1 MTIPA
6 KKIYEYCSIPAEQ
19 LEAHPSRKIPLK
31 IVENS
36 AEMGEVMAKTL
47 VDEITA
53 AAKEGR
59 ECRAIVPCG
68 PKCWYVPFTR
78 MVNEQRISM
87 KHVTV
92 FHMDEVLDWNGNLL
106 PDNHPNNFKAF
117 MDKNFYG
124 GIPDE
129 LAVPLEKRIYPSID
143 KIHEIRNMIESAPI
157 DITIGGWGQDGHI
170 AYNQASRNPY
180 MDISIDELRNMSIR
194 VHENNIDTIL
204 SYSQREFGCAYQLA
218 GPMYITLGIKECLS
232 AKKVRLFSDTGA
244 WKSTALRVALFGDIT
259 PEYPMTLLQE
269 HPDAMLTATIDTARH
284 PVSEH
289 PEWAGAWG

>member
-6 KKIYEYCSIPAEQ
+6 LKIYEYCSIPAEE
-19 LEAHPSRKIPLK
+19 LEGHPLRKIPFRLIK
-31 IVENS
+31 DS
-36 AEMGEVMAKTL
+36 AEMGELMSDTL
-47 VDEITA
+47 IDEIKA
-53 AAKEGR
+53 ANSEGR
-59 ECRAIVPCG
+59 ECYAIVPCG
-68 PKCWYVPFTR
+68 PKCWYAPFTR
-78 MVNEQRISM
+78 KINEQRISM
-87 KHVTV
+87 KNMTV
-92 FHMDEVLDWNGNLL
+92 FHMDEVLDWNGDPL

-117 MDKNFYG
+117 MEKNFYG

-129 LAVPLEKRIYPSID
+129 LNVPAEKRIYPGVD
-143 KIHEIRNMIESAPI
+143 KIHEIRSMIESAPV

-170 AYNQASRNPY
+170 AYNQANRNPY
-180 MDISIDELRNMSIR
+180 AAMTIDELRGLSIR
-194 VHENNIDTIL
+194 VQENNFDTLL

-218 GPMYITLGIKECLS
+218 GPMLITLGIKECLS

-269 HPDAMLTATIDTARH
+269 HPDALLTATIDTARH

-289 PEWAGAWG
+289 PEWKGAWG